1 MMILLGI
8 DMMSNILDFG
18 LEVGLYFDILIVY
31 LMYLFIIV
39 SILYLTMYRLQRDDL
54 VGYIRYM

>member
-8 DMMSNILDFG
+8 DMMSNILDFV

-31 LMYLFIIV
+31 LMY
-39 SILYLTMYRLQRDDL
+39 
-54 VGYIRYM
+54 

>member
-8 DMMSNILDFG
+8 DMMSNILDFV

-31 LMYLFIIV
+31 LMYLFIII
-39 SILYLTMYRLQRDDL
+39 SILYLTMY
-54 VGYIRYM
+54 